1 MSSAEQDWLSEL
13 EHAAQ
18 REELVA
24 QRKELTIHAH
34 TPTSLYPLVASTLR
48 LWCHIFAAMWFVA
61 ILHGPIE
68 AERGI
73 GDGTVWHDSTS
84 LFFPFFLFT
93 HAILGDAQVCAAVL
107 NIQH

>member
-34 TPTSLYPLVASTLR
+34 TSTSLYPLVASTLR
-48 LWCHIFAAMWFVA
+48 LSYFLQLCGSLLSFMV
-61 ILHGPIE
+61 LLRLNE
-68 AERGI
+68 ALV
-73 GDGTVWHDSTS
+73 TALF